1 MPTPASSLPPELA
14 KLAGEATSDM
24 TKKAGMPMEPGMK
37 KMPGMKKGPSMEG
50 TDDEPSVE
58 EPAPMGPGGVPPE
71 FLAAAKAADKEG
83 LDEGQIGRI
92 LSGMLKVGS
101 IKLDTDPK
109 KVAAEFKRT
118 ISSTATLLKVL
129 GEVSDA
135 PAPSAGGEVL

>member
-24 TKKAGMPMEPGMK
+24 TKKAGMPMEPGVK
-37 KMPGMKKGPSMEG
+37 EG

-58 EPAPMGPGGVPPE
+58 EPAPMGPDGVPPE

-101 IKLDTDPK
+101 IKLDMDPK

-118 ISSTATLLKVL
+118 IASTATLLKAL